1 MIRTQVFPFAVFAI
15 KMRTTLTL
23 LLCSFSIFGQNSAA
37 IFPVYNQPHSSKISI
52 EKVISTIREIKKK
65 SPHLYA
71 GAVDFYY
78 LKIDA
83 AGKNEWIEKLE
94 EFSLDPACQARYRA
108 KINAHIE
115 RIRTLQI
122 GEKAPDINVDTFHL
136 YTHQYHNKSVL
147 LLFYSPSCFH
157 CTELLVDLI
166 PYSEKWH
173 LPVIALQVD
182 EETNPWTFPTHWINI
197 KANEK
202 VRKEY
207 GVFSTP
213 SLFLILAKSQRICA
227 VPENLTEL
235 KEFEHLF

>member
-1 MIRTQVFPFAVFAI
+1 MKYV
-15 KMRTTLTL
+15 L
-23 LLCSFSIFGQNSAA
+23 LFLSFSLLAQHPVGV
-37 IFPVYNQPHSSKISI
+37 FPVYDQPQARRISI
-52 EKVISTIREIKKK
+52 EQVLIHIRDLKEKSAIK
-65 SPHLYA
+65 Y
-71 GAVDFYY
+71 GEAVDFYY
-78 LKIDA
+78 KKIA
-83 AGKNEWIEKLE
+83 SMGKNQWIEKLE
-94 EFSLDPACQARYRA
+94 EFSLDPACQARYRE

-136 YTHQYHNKSVL
+136 YTHQYHNKSIL

-173 LPVIALQVD
+173 LPVIAIQVD
-182 EETNPWTFPTHWINI
+182 EETNPWTFPTHWIKI
-197 KANEK
+197 KANDK
-202 VRKEY
+202 VRKQY

-213 SLFLILAKSQRICA
+213 SLFLIQAKNQRISA